1 MVSTEVVRWVAAS
14 EVVAVVLKAVLRL
27 ELHLL
32 LRDLHEV
39 LNEMDLS
46 LACSDCWP

>member
-1 MVSTEVVRWVAAS
+1 MAAS

-39 LNEMDLS
+39 LLNEMDLL
-46 LACSDCWP
+46 LACSDC

>member
-1 MVSTEVVRWVAAS
+1 VVRWEAAS
-14 EVVAVVLKAVLRL
+14 EVVAVVQVLKAVLRL

-39 LNEMDLS
+39 LNEMDLL
-46 LACSDCWP
+46 LACSDC